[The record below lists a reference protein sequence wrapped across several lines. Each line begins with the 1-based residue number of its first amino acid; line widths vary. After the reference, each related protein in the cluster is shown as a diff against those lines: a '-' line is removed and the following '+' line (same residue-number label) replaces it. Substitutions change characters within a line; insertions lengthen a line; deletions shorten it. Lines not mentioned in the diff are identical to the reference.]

1 MDLAKMPMDLQK
13 HRFRWH
19 IIFAIICIAAVLLLL
34 SIWIFYAVNEP
45 GIAIK
50 LTDIYRYSISIVF
63 PLFCFAL
70 LLLAGDLVRMS
81 HEHAAKVDNLSEILM
96 RQNNLLAQITQ
107 ASHLSNA
114 AREIIFRE
122 ADQMELGEAALSRL
136 HQHDFEAAAAMIE
149 AMEQTPHYQQLGAKL
164 RKAAERYRT
173 ATEEG
178 RISQVIAHI
187 DLLLDQNRWAQ
198 AAAQIQNLVKV
209 YSYSDRVRT
218 LSSRLQERKAMR
230 KGDLLNDWDK
240 AIDAKDPDRSL
251 EILKEL
257 DQYLAP
263 DEALTLQ
270 ESAKKVFKAK
280 LDNLGIQFKNA
291 VTEKDWA
298 ASLDIGKQIVS
309 GFPNSRM
316 AAEIR
321 SKYDILQEHAR
332 KTSNEKTAK

>member
-1 MDLAKMPMDLQK
+1 MDFKTPMDLQK

-19 IIFAIICIAAVLLLL
+19 IIFAVICIMALLLL
-34 SIWIFYAVNEP
+34 FLIWISYVVNEP
-45 GIAIK
+45 QIAIK
-50 LTDIYRYSISIVF
+50 LTGIYRFSITIAF

-70 LLLAGDLVRMS
+70 LVLVGEMVRMLR
-81 HEHAAKVDNLSEILM
+81 ELAVRLDNTSEILM

-107 ASHLSNA
+107 ATHLSDA
-114 AREIIFRE
+114 AKEIIFRDTE
-122 ADQMELGEAALSRL
+122 QMELGEAVLSKL
-136 HQHDFEAAAAMIE
+136 HQHDFDVAAAMIDT
-149 AMEQTPHYQQLGAKL
+149 MEQAPHYQQLGAKL
-164 RKAAERYRT
+164 RKAAEKYRA

-178 RISQVIAHI
+178 RITQIIAHI
-187 DLLLDQNRWAQ
+187 ELLIGQLRWVQ
-198 AAAQIQNLVKV
+198 AAAQIQNLIKM
-209 YSYSDRVRT
+209 YPYSDRAKT

-240 AIDAKDPDRSL
+240 AIDAKDPDRGL

-257 DQYLAP
+257 DQYMAP
-263 DEALTLQ
+263 DEALALQ

-291 VTEKDWA
+291 VTEKDWTTA
-298 ASLDIGKQIVS
+298 LDIGKQIVS

-321 SKYDILQEHAR
+321 SKYDILQEHAS
-332 KTSNEKTAK
+332 KILDGKTAK

>member
-1 MDLAKMPMDLQK
+1 MDLIRTPMDLQK

-34 SIWIFYAVNEP
+34 SIWIFYMADQS
-45 GIAIK
+45 GIAMK
-50 LTDIYRYSISIVF
+50 LKEVYPFLIYIAL
-63 PLFCFAL
+63 PLFCFAS
-70 LLLAGDLVRMS
+70 LLLAGDMVRMS
-81 HEHAAKVDNLSEILM
+81 HEHAAKLDNISEILM
-96 RQNNLLAQITQ
+96 RQNNLLVQITQ

-122 ADQMELGEAALSRL
+122 TDQMELGEAALSKL
-136 HQHDFEAAAAMIE
+136 HQHDFEGAAAMIE
-149 AMEQTPHYQQLGAKL
+149 TMEQTPHYQQLGAKL
-164 RKAAERYRT
+164 RRAAEKYRT

-187 DLLLDQNRWAQ
+187 ESLMDQHRWAQ

-209 YSYSDRVRT
+209 YSYSDRVKT

-230 KGDLLNDWDK
+230 KGDLLNEWDK
-240 AIDAKDPDRSL
+240 AIDAKDPDCSL

-291 VTEKDWA
+291 VTEKDWTMA
-298 ASLDIGKQIVS
+298 LEIGRQIVS

-332 KTSNEKTAK
+332 KTIGGKTAI